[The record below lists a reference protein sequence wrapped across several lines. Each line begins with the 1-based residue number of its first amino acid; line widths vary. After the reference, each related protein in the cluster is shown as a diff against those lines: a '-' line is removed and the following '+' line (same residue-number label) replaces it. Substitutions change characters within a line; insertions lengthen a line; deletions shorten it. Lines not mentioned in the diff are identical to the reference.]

1 MSEVSADDRD
11 LAIRTMLGE
20 EGSDAG
26 QAGVAAVIL
35 NRLAAGSY
43 GGSVGDVVLAP
54 NQFEAWTRQSDQ
66 LLGVRRDDP
75 RYVAAGQLF
84 DAVRDGSLPDPTN
97 GATHFYAPVAQAAL
111 GRQAPGWAQ
120 GRGLKLG
127 SSMFYAPQGRVDRKP
142 DEPGFKVD
150 FSQIAKS
157 PSQIADKSP
166 SDQLPP
172 GATLF
177 QPSSSKAAE
186 FPIDQLPPGAEPV
199 PKAAPQEGADEFS
212 DPVTAEAYR
221 RAHEP
226 LHDRRYP
233 SPPSLPGAFM
243 GPPEELLAGV
253 VLDPSLPIGVRG
265 LAAASQ
271 EGLNFARAPFETT
284 QEQAQRIRQGNP
296 LTPQDAGSVAMN
308 AGMLG
313 AREAPGGA
321 AATCESAPDAGVALL
336 GQRAATEGASGPG
349 AASPTLRPSAGEIPP
364 APPKP
369 PVEPREFPRDQLP
382 PGAEPAKSPTEVRPG
397 AHGAGGETPV
407 TI

>member
-127 SSMFYAPQGRVDRKP
+127 SSMFYAPQGRVERKP

-157 PSQIADKSP
+157 PSKIADKSPSQIAGEFP

-177 QPSSSKAAE
+177 QPSSSKAVLKAAE
-186 FPIDQLPPGAEPV
+186 FPSDQLPPGATLFKPDAQKPTPGFVE
-199 PKAAPQEGADEFS
+199 KGIGALERVAT
-212 DPVTAEAYR
+212 DPD
-221 RAHEP
+221 P
-226 LHDRRYP
+226 LSREKVGEQIDAVYGAGRENVEQGIARMK
-233 SPPSLPGAFM
+233 SGNIAGGAFQDV
-243 GPPEELLAGV
+243 AGT
-253 VLDPSLPIGVRG
+253 LQE
-265 LAAASQ
+265 AASVPT
-271 EGLNFARAPFETT
+271 GW
-284 QEQAQRIRQGNP
+284 
-296 LTPQDAGSVAMN
+296 
-308 AGMLG
+308 GM
-313 AREAPGGA
+313 
-321 AATCESAPDAGVALL
+321 ALL
-336 GQRAATEGASGPG
+336 GLGQYGDPMMAGTEAPHIASAGDAAKYARTEAKGRAAVEAPAPG
-349 AASPTLRPSAGEIPP
+349 AASPTLRPSAGEVPP

-369 PVEPREFPRDQLP
+369 PV
-382 PGAEPAKSPTEVRPG
+382 
-397 AHGAGGETPV
+397 
-407 TI
+407 